1 MSSRHRDS
9 VSAQTRTVALLLLVA
24 ALVVAVGT
32 IGYMLIEGWSFLDA
46 LYMTMMGLTTVGYG
60 EVHLLTPRGEAF
72 TVGLIVVGVVL
83 IGMGLR
89 SLVEYMV
96 SGTLTGVFRR
106 RTMRK
111 QVAQLRGHYL
121 ICGFGRVGE
130 SVAKEFAEHHAAFVV
145 VENDPA
151 PIVRI
156 AELGYPCVEG
166 DASLDETLLE
176 AGIAQAKGL
185 VAAVDSDADNI
196 YVVLSARVLNPD
208 LTIIARAGSEESAG
222 KLRRAG
228 ADRVISPYSIGGK
241 KMATLMMKPLVSDY
255 LEVVSGVSEIEF
267 RLEEFALDHTCEVV
281 GRSIGALDIRRATG
295 ATVLAVRRGS
305 TGIFDTNPSPDL
317 VLEHDDV
324 LIAIGTQP
332 DIKKLEEL
340 FACRIPAN
348 APGATV
354 PTGRGV

>member
-1 MSSRHRDS
+1 MSGRRDS
-9 VSAQTRTVALLLLVA
+9 MAAETRTVLLLLLGA
-24 ALVVAVGT
+24 AAVVVVGT
-32 IGYMLIEGWSFLDA
+32 IGYMAIEGWSLLDSV
-46 LYMTMMGLTTVGYG
+46 YMTVLGLTTVGFG
-60 EVHLLTPRGEAF
+60 EVHRLSPRGEAF
-72 TVGLIVVGVVL
+72 TIALIAVGVVL
-83 IGMGLR
+83 IGLGLR
-89 SLVEYMV
+89 SLIEFMV

-111 QVAQLRGHYL
+111 QVAELRGHYL

-130 SVAKEFAEHHAAFVV
+130 AVAKEFAQHHAAFVV

-151 PIVRI
+151 PIDRI

-166 DASLDETLLE
+166 DASLDDTLVE
-176 AGIAQAKGL
+176 AGIARAKGL

-196 YVVLSARVLNPD
+196 YVVLSARVLNPG

-228 ADRVISPYSIGGK
+228 ADRVVSPYSIGGR
-241 KMATLMMKPLVSDY
+241 KMATLMLKPLVSDY

-267 RLEEFALDHTCEVV
+267 RLEEFALNHTCEVV

-305 TGIFDTNPSPDL
+305 TGGFDTNPSPDL
-317 VLEHDDV
+317 VLEQNDV
-324 LIAIGTQP
+324 LIAIGTPP

-340 FACRIPAN
+340 FACRISVN
-348 APGATV
+348 APGATAR
-354 PTGRGV
+354 TGRGE